1 MAQGP
6 AWKRACKAR
15 DDRRS
20 AARRD
25 GRAIGRGRAV
35 STATI
40 RAKLLTVSSDAKWII
55 GAMGGLIIAVAGLL
69 SAQINVQFNGLNT
82 RIDELDARLST
93 RIDELDARLSTRI
106 DELDI
111 RLSARIDELRA
122 DVRELR
128 AALVRVDER
137 LDAVEV
143 AVGRIDQRL
152 ATIERVVLPSPPAGG

>member
-1 MAQGP
+1 
-6 AWKRACKAR
+6 
-15 DDRRS
+15 
-20 AARRD
+20 
-25 GRAIGRGRAV
+25 
-35 STATI
+35 
-40 RAKLLTVSSDAKWII
+40 
-55 GAMGGLIIAVAGLL
+55 MGGLIIAVAGLL

-93 RIDELDARLSTRI
+93 RIDELDIRLSTRI
-106 DELDI
+106 DELDA
-111 RLSARIDELRA
+111 RLSARIDDTNSRIDELRA

>member
-1 MAQGP
+1 M
-6 AWKRACKAR
+6 
-15 DDRRS
+15 
-20 AARRD
+20 
-25 GRAIGRGRAV
+25 

-55 GAMGGLIIAVAGLL
+55 GTMGGLIIAVAGLL

-111 RLSARIDELRA
+111 RLSARIDELDIRLSARIDELRA